1 MLVLAIGFAFSVGIS
16 AYLGGPGATLPPGY
30 TALLA
35 ASWLLVGLVATWE
48 GVARGRSML
57 GRPAIV
63 RVLVA
68 VLTPVALLA
77 TAMAAALVWPE
88 TLATPASVEAHA
100 VCVVF
105 TLLFALGPLV
115 AFAIVRRRSDPVA
128 PRLTGAAIGAA
139 SGAWGALGIE
149 MHCGHA
155 SATHVLVGHV
165 APVVLLTIVGVLVG
179 DRVIALRD
187 RA

>member
-1 MLVLAIGFAFSVGIS
+1 MVVLALGFALSACIS
-16 AYLGGPGATLPPGY
+16 LYLGGPGASLPPGY
-30 TALLA
+30 TALLGA
-35 ASWLLVGLVATWE
+35 AWLLVGVVATWE

-77 TAMAAALVWPE
+77 TAMGAAMAWPE
-88 TLATPASVEAHA
+88 TLATRTTVEANV

-105 TLLFALGPLV
+105 TLLFALGPLA
-115 AFAIVRRRSDPVA
+115 AFAVVRRRSDPVA

-155 SATHVLVGHV
+155 SATHILLGHI
-165 APVVLLTIVGVLVG
+165 APVVLLTVLGVLIGYWMV
-179 DRVIALRD
+179 ALPKTT
-187 RA
+187 

>member
-1 MLVLAIGFAFSVGIS
+1 MLVLAIGFAFSVAVS
-16 AYLGGPGATLPPGY
+16 VYLGGPGAALPAGY
-30 TALLA
+30 TALLGA
-35 ASWLLVGLVATWE
+35 AWLLVGVVATWE

-57 GRPAIV
+57 GRPAMV

-77 TAMAAALVWPE
+77 TSLAVALTWPQTSPAA
-88 TLATPASVEAHA
+88 TMQAHA
-100 VCVVF
+100 ICVVF

-155 SATHVLVGHV
+155 SAVHVLVGHV
-165 APVVLLTIVGVLVG
+165 APVVLLTLVGVLVG
-179 DRVIALRD
+179 DRVIALRKEG
-187 RA
+187 